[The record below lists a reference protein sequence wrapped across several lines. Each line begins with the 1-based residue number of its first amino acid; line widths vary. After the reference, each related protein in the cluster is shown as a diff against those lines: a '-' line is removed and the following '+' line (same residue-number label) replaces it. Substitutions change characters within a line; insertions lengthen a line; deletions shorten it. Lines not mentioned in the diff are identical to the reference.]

1 MSIRFEPLLFIALG
15 ILCWPGCAAYQF
27 GNDYLFP
34 TNIRTIYVPV
44 AQNQTARHQL
54 GPQLTEA
61 LIDEIQRRTPFIVVD
76 HAGADSVLQCTIGHE
91 GKVVLTEASSDDPR
105 ALDSAIAVS
114 ANWTGRGGMPLFTN
128 AITKQNPNEPTV
140 FTQSVRFVPEAGQSV
155 GAANREAIKKLAQRI
170 VSQMENR
177 W

>member
-34 TNIRTIYVPV
+34 TNIRTIYVPI

-105 ALDSAIAVS
+105 ALDSAIL
-114 ANWTGRGGMPLFTN
+114 R
-128 AITKQNPNEPTV
+128 
-140 FTQSVRFVPEAGQSV
+140 
-155 GAANREAIKKLAQRI
+155 IKR
-170 VSQMENR
+170 
-177 W
+177 